1 MKDKK
6 KKLIVLICFFLVIGM
21 IWFMDTDR
29 YIRDNI
35 ITIDKVDSIYIVT
48 EDKIVS
54 YPFNEK
60 LIELVSYGGFVVKAD
75 NFFIEL
81 FAPYSNNLTKV
92 DMNIRYNK
100 GDSTVATADIY
111 ESNKNPEEYILYM
124 NNVYWTTNSKL
135 EDLLDLL
142 ELIE

>member
-60 LIELVSYGGFVVKAD
+60 LIELVSYGGVVVKAD

-81 FAPYSNNLTKV
+81 FAAYSNNLTKV
-92 DMNIRYNK
+92 DMNIRYNCFWQ
-100 GDSTVATADIY
+100 VLFPA
-111 ESNKNPEEYILYM
+111 LR
-124 NNVYWTTNSKL
+124 KL
-135 EDLLDLL
+135 IFQAPHIKLLSLHYR
-142 ELIE
+142 I